1 MGILVFLLVVAL
13 LIADALI
20 FFVAGNVVNVANVI
34 KKLKEEGW
42 KVEPQKEGDKFHE
55 I

>member
-1 MGILVFLLVVAL
+1 MDILVFFLVIAL
-13 LIADALI
+13 LIADAVI
-20 FFVAGNVVNVANVI
+20 FFVAGVVVNVANVI

-42 KVEPQKEGDKFHE
+42 KVEPPKEGDKFYE

>member
-1 MGILVFLLVVAL
+1 MGILVFFLVIAL

-20 FFVAGNVVNVANVI
+20 FFVAGTVVNVANVI

-42 KVEPQKEGDKFHE
+42 KVEPPKEGDKFHE